1 MYVCTQAAAVVDI
14 PCFCCCCCLYPPWL
28 ACCSPGDDSTFDA
41 MTGPGLQ
48 QVVNAMYQET
58 SQHLLEVLNTKYLF
72 LDHLK
77 VGVGVGMSVGVGVR
91 TYCTQTILWP
101 PASNALPT
109 RGPHNQFWW

>member
-1 MYVCTQAAAVVDI
+1 
-14 PCFCCCCCLYPPWL
+14 
-28 ACCSPGDDSTFDA
+28 

-77 VGVGVGMSVGVGVR
+77 VGVGVGMSVGVGVSMGVGVR
-91 TYCTQTILWP
+91 TYCTQTVLWP
-101 PASNALPT
+101 PAPNALPT
-109 RGPHNQFWW
+109 RGPHNQFW